1 MGVLL
6 LLGLLCL
13 YIYSWADRARRR
25 KAPLPKFRPGSEL
38 SFTNIGYAIGKK
50 TILRDISGVVQPGK
64 LLSVM
69 GPSGGG
75 KSTLLDILAQ
85 KNKSGKRTGTVKVG
99 GENLSPAALR
109 SITGYVDQEDIL
121 LPSMTVRE
129 SIAFSA
135 KLRLPESMTTAQKM
149 KRVDEIISQLR
160 LSHVANT
167 RIGDSM
173 KRGISGGEKRRV
185 SIGIELV
192 TNPCILF
199 LDEPTSGLDSFSAA
213 QVMETLESLAHDQGK
228 TIIFTIHQP
237 RSDIFAKFDYLLLL
251 SKGKT
256 LYFGP
261 AAATSDFCRT
271 NGFPCPEGYNIAD
284 HLLDYAQGALD
295 GQPKVTEGDLLRHR
309 IIPARTHTNE
319 TKTAQYE
326 TEIVVSNPSKDNNQS
341 RQLAASFL
349 TQLNAIMGRSYLDF
363 CRRPGLFFTHFI
375 ASIVLGAF
383 LGGLYYRVDNTLGGI
398 QNRLGSLFF
407 LQSLLGFAGLSA
419 MTTFSREKVL
429 FVRERSNGFY
439 GPIPFF
445 ISKVV
450 WDIVPLRII
459 PTFTMCSIAFYLI
472 GYSTSL
478 ATYFRYI
485 TVMTVFGVNCAL
497 FCLLIGCLIDDFSTA
512 TLICAISMLFQMLF
526 AGILVNQ
533 VAITGFLRWIQ
544 YLSMFKWAYEAAAAN
559 DASGIRLQTSLNG
572 LQVSIPATT
581 ILQQFGIDVT
591 AYSKDLAVS
600 MGIGIFFLITIGLLV
615 QFRLRESR

>member
-1 MGVLL
+1 
-6 LLGLLCL
+6 
-13 YIYSWADRARRR
+13 
-25 KAPLPKFRPGSEL
+25 
-38 SFTNIGYAIGKK
+38 
-50 TILRDISGVVQPGK
+50 
-64 LLSVM
+64 
-69 GPSGGG
+69 
-75 KSTLLDILAQ
+75 
-85 KNKSGKRTGTVKVG
+85 
-99 GENLSPAALR
+99 
-109 SITGYVDQEDIL
+109 
-121 LPSMTVRE
+121 
-129 SIAFSA
+129 
-135 KLRLPESMTTAQKM
+135 
-149 KRVDEIISQLR
+149 
-160 LSHVANT
+160 
-167 RIGDSM
+167 
-173 KRGISGGEKRRV
+173 
-185 SIGIELV
+185 
-192 TNPCILF
+192 
-199 LDEPTSGLDSFSAA
+199 
-213 QVMETLESLAHDQGK
+213 
-228 TIIFTIHQP
+228 
-237 RSDIFAKFDYLLLL
+237 
-251 SKGKT
+251 
-256 LYFGP
+256 
-261 AAATSDFCRT
+261 
-271 NGFPCPEGYNIAD
+271 
-284 HLLDYAQGALD
+284 
-295 GQPKVTEGDLLRHR
+295 
-309 IIPARTHTNE
+309 
-319 TKTAQYE
+319 
-326 TEIVVSNPSKDNNQS
+326 
-341 RQLAASFL
+341 
-349 TQLNAIMGRSYLDF
+349 MGRSYLDF